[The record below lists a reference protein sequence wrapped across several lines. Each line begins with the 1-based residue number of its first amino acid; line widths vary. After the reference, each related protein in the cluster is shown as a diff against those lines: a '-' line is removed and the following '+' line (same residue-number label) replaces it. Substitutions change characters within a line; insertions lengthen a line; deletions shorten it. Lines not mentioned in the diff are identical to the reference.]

1 MSDPYTYYTEE
12 NMKGK
17 KVSDLKYNKGFL
29 NDAVTFLKSRRK
41 GWKDDELKQMTAD
54 DVVYEVLEHFRIA
67 NVNEVSMS
75 KDFYYIKD
83 DNTQEKEKQSYARLM
98 YAFDN
103 AKGEGILDGGFAGV
117 RDYAEGFLTA
127 PTTYLSAA
135 ALPLTGGAGSAAVQA
150 GKEGT
155 KQGLKKLAKHY
166 MKRGL
171 LDVGFEG
178 SVAAASQ
185 LGQEL
190 IKKEAGET
198 IGEEY
203 DVSGANIALAGTIG
217 GVAGGIAYAIP
228 TRQQYKGAER
238 MVEVVKRGDQV
249 KAQRMQETTNRAIED
264 LKKLNETAE
273 GRKYIRF
280 SKDKLLASIDP
291 KLVEEGM
298 EAKVDILSENLP
310 DGLIGGLDRG
320 TVLRLS
326 AASTDLARK
335 LGVKPEKGQRITE
348 YLARRIDEGDGVT
361 LFDTTAEKY
370 GLTRRQLAAVYA
382 AEVSEAARILVQ
394 QKQFK
399 TAAGKALTGKEAI
412 EAAGK
417 FQQKLDTL
425 YDEGMS
431 AISGQEAKELSDAQL
446 QLTIGKRMVRNLR
459 NVEDARRAF
468 MTSQPATTMR
478 NNIFGVAM
486 TGIDVMDQFNAWM
499 IRSVR
504 GRESAA
510 ATLDGATDIARYLLK
525 DQYVADAAVELLR
538 QDAPDLMQKVFREA
552 AQAEAGVVG
561 DTKLAKLGTF
571 VNTFNTMS
579 DHIFKKAVVAGTI
592 DREIKQLAQK
602 QLSELGFNPD
612 IYNTYSKA
620 LKDKGYVE
628 FMKSPLGKDLQRIQ
642 QTKPDFIGLNL
653 MHVLSEGRMGEIPD
667 SIITKALDDSLGF
680 TFQRRFGGKG
690 ASETSKFVNKTIGFI
705 HRSGATTI
713 IPFPRYLASQA
724 KFIKDYSVLNIA
736 YKGGKLTDEEWAKQL
751 TGGAIFA
758 SAYMYQKDNI
768 EQGLN
773 WFEDRMISGEV
784 TNAQAAMGPA
794 APIHYAANIA
804 ARISMGLPNDLLD
817 DQDRFSRNMMNLIL
831 GSEFR
836 PSSTAIDE
844 VTGTM
849 YNIAK
854 AIADGE
860 TDIDMQP
867 VAKVIGD
874 YFSTFTYPAAAVK
887 DFYGQYD
894 PRASYIPQTLDAT
907 VSLADIGGPR
917 SPYLYLYSRFAKNI
931 ADFNLNEMSATL
943 KEATGIDMGESQLEG
958 LMKWM
963 GSSTRTHFQMM
974 DPDNQDTGYDA
985 VRHDVFGDG
994 PIRQLDP
1001 LLKQITGFTKSP
1013 PPNKL
1018 KMEMAKLNID
1028 PFSIYNPYREKNSAL
1043 ELFTQQIAQGSLAD
1057 EVEAFIENDPI
1068 YNSSDVSRQKLQLED
1083 KIKNVINA
1091 KRKIART
1098 VLEDFSAK
1106 NEEYRSDFNA
1116 YIRGEFVA
1124 MGPRE
1129 KEDAEAAWGDLAGRY
1144 GYEGKTIK
1152 EAIAEINA
1160 SDQYDEA
1167 EKDTRRSVL
1176 LLWYINAGKLEKKVR
1191 RKQTEAD

>member
-1 MSDPYTYYTEE
+1 MSDPYTYYTPE
-12 NMKGK
+12 NMKNK
-17 KVSDLKYNKGFL
+17 KVSDLKRNKGFL

-41 GWKDDELKQMTAD
+41 GWKDEELKQMSAD
-54 DVVYEVLEHFRIA
+54 DIAYEVLEHFRIM
-67 NVNEVSMS
+67 NTNEVSMS

-83 DNTQEKEKQSYARLM
+83 DKTAEKEKQSYARLM
-98 YAFDN
+98 NAFDN

-127 PTTYLSAA
+127 PTTYVSTAM
-135 ALPLTGGAGSAAVQA
+135 LPLTGGAGAVAAQA
-150 GKEGT
+150 AKTGT
-155 KQGLKKLAKHY
+155 KEGLKKLAKHSI
-166 MKRGL
+166 KRGL
-171 LDVGFEG
+171 LDVAFEG

-185 LGQEL
+185 LGTEL

-198 IGEEY
+198 IDEDYEI
-203 DVSGANIALAGTIG
+203 SGGRIALAGALG
-217 GVAGGIAYAIP
+217 GAVGGAAYAIP
-228 TRQQYKGAER
+228 ARQQYKGAER
-238 MVEVVKRGDQV
+238 MVDTLRAGEVA
-249 KAQRMQETTNRAIED
+249 KAQRMQDTTRRAVED
-264 LKKLNETAE
+264 LKKLSDTEE

-280 SKDKLLASIDP
+280 TKDKLLASIDP

-298 EAKVDILSENLP
+298 EAKVDILSEDLP

-320 TVLRLS
+320 TIQRLS
-326 AASTDLARK
+326 AAATDLARQ

-361 LFDTTAEKY
+361 LFDKTAEKY

-399 TAAGKALTGKEAI
+399 TATGKVITGKEARD
-412 EAAGK
+412 AAGK

-431 AISGQEAKELSDAQL
+431 TISGQEAKELSDAQL
-446 QLTIGKRMVRNLR
+446 QLTTSSRIVRSLR
-459 NVEDARRAF
+459 GVEDARRAF

-486 TGIDVMDQFNAWM
+486 TGIDALDQFNTYM
-499 IRSVR
+499 IRAVT
-504 GRESAA
+504 GKESAA
-510 ATLDGATDIARYLLK
+510 ATLDGAADIANYLVK
-525 DQYVADAAVELLR
+525 DQYVADAAVEILR
-538 QDAPDLMQKVFREA
+538 QDAPELMQRVFYEA
-552 AQAEAGVVG
+552 AQAEAGVVK
-561 DTKLAKLGTF
+561 DTKLAKLGNF
-571 VNTFNTMS
+571 VNSFNTMS

-592 DREIKQLAQK
+592 DRELKQQG
-602 QLSELGFNPD
+602 S
-612 IYNTYSKA
+612 S
-620 LKDKGYVE
+620 LKEYLEKG
-628 FMKSPLGKDLQRIQ
+628 MMS
-642 QTKPDFIGLNL
+642 
-653 MHVLSEGRMGEIPD
+653 EIPD
-667 SIITKALDDSLGF
+667 SVITKALDDSLGF
-680 TFQRRFGGKG
+680 TFQRRFGGKD
-690 ASETSKFVNKTIGFI
+690 ASDTSKFVNKTIGFI

-713 IPFPRYLASQA
+713 IPFPRYIASQA
-724 KFIKDYSVLNIA
+724 KFVKDYSVLNIA

-751 TGGAIFA
+751 TGAAIFG

-773 WFEDRMISGEV
+773 WFEDKMLSGEV

-804 ARISMGLPNDLLD
+804 ARVAMGMPNDLLD
-817 DQDRFSRNMMNLIL
+817 DQDRFSRNMMNLML

-844 VTGTM
+844 VTGTL
-849 YNIAK
+849 YNVAK

-860 TDIDMQP
+860 TDVDMQP

-874 YFSTFTYPAAAVK
+874 YFSTFTYPAAVVK
-887 DFYGQYD
+887 DFYGQFD
-894 PRASYIPQTLDAT
+894 PRASYMPQTLDAT
-907 VSLADIGGPR
+907 VSLPDIGGPR
-917 SPYLYLYSRFAKNI
+917 SPNLYLYSRFAKQI
-931 ADFNLNEMSATL
+931 VDFNLNEMSATL
-943 KEATGIDMGESQLEG
+943 KEVTGIDMGESQLEG

-974 DPDNQDTGYDA
+974 DPDNQDTGYDV

-1057 EVEAFIENDPI
+1057 EVEAFIESDPI
-1068 YNSSDVSRQKLQLED
+1068 YNSADVRRKKEFLED

-1091 KRKIART
+1091 KREIART
-1098 VLEDFSAK
+1098 WLEGFAAK
-1106 NEEYRSDFNA
+1106 NDEYSSDFNA
-1116 YIRGEFVA
+1116 YVRGEFA
-1124 MGPRE
+1124 ALGPQE
-1129 KEDAEAAWGDLAGRY
+1129 KRDADAAWGDLGGRY
-1144 GYEGKTIK
+1144 GFEGKTIK
-1152 EAIAEINA
+1152 ESIAEINA
-1160 SDQYDEA
+1160 KDYDED
-1167 EKDTRRSVL
+1167 EKDSRRSVL

-1191 RKQTEAD
+1191 RQVTAAD

>member
-1 MSDPYTYYTEE
+1 MSDPYTYYTPE
-12 NMKGK
+12 NMKNK
-17 KVSDLKYNKGFL
+17 KVSDLKRNKGFL

-41 GWKDDELKQMTAD
+41 GWKDEELKQMSAD
-54 DVVYEVLEHFRIA
+54 DIAYEVLEHFRIV
-67 NVNEVSMS
+67 NTNEVSMS

-83 DNTQEKEKQSYARLM
+83 EKTAEKEKQSYARLM
-98 YAFDN
+98 NAFDN

-127 PTTYLSAA
+127 PTTYVSTAL
-135 ALPLTGGAGSAAVQA
+135 LPLTGGAGTLAAQA
-150 GKEGT
+150 AKEGT
-155 KQGLKKLAKHY
+155 KQGLKKLAKHSI
-166 MKRGL
+166 KRGL
-171 LDVGFEG
+171 LDVAFEG

-185 LGQEL
+185 LGTEL

-198 IGEEY
+198 IDEDYEI
-203 DVSGANIALAGTIG
+203 SGGRIALAGALG
-217 GVAGGIAYAIP
+217 GAVGGAAYAIP
-228 TRQQYKGAER
+228 ARQQYKGAER
-238 MVEVVKRGDQV
+238 MVDTLKAGEVA
-249 KAQRMQETTNRAIED
+249 KAQRMQDTTKRAVED
-264 LKKLNETAE
+264 LKKLSDTEE

-280 SKDKLLASIDP
+280 TKDKLLASIDP

-298 EAKVDILSENLP
+298 EAKVDILSEDLP

-320 TVLRLS
+320 TIQRLS
-326 AASTDLARK
+326 AAATDLARQ

-361 LFDTTAEKY
+361 LFDKTAEKY

-399 TAAGKALTGKEAI
+399 TAAGKVITGKEARD
-412 EAAGK
+412 AAGK

-431 AISGQEAKELSDAQL
+431 TISGQEAKELSDAQL
-446 QLTIGKRMVRNLR
+446 QLTTANRVVRSLR

-486 TGIDVMDQFNAWM
+486 TGIDMLDQFNTYM
-499 IRSVR
+499 IRSVT
-504 GRESAA
+504 GKDSAA
-510 ATLDGATDIARYLLK
+510 ATLDGAADIARYLVR

-538 QDAPDLMQKVFREA
+538 QDAPELMQRVFREA
-552 AQAEAGVVG
+552 AQAEAGVVK
-561 DTKLAKLGTF
+561 DTKLAKAGNF
-571 VNTFNTMS
+571 VNSFNTMS

-592 DREIKQLAQK
+592 DRELKQQG
-602 QLSELGFNPD
+602 S
-612 IYNTYSKA
+612 S
-620 LKDKGYVE
+620 LKEYLEKG
-628 FMKSPLGKDLQRIQ
+628 MMS
-642 QTKPDFIGLNL
+642 
-653 MHVLSEGRMGEIPD
+653 EIPD
-667 SIITKALDDSLGF
+667 NIITKALDDSLEF
-680 TFQRRFGGKG
+680 TFQNRFGGKG
-690 ASETSKFVNKTIGFI
+690 ASDTSKFVNKTIGFI

-713 IPFPRYLASQA
+713 IPFPRYIASQA
-724 KFIKDYSVLNIA
+724 KFIKDYSVLNMV
-736 YKGGKLTDEEWAKQL
+736 YKGFKLTDEEWAKQL
-751 TGGAIFA
+751 TGAAIFG

-773 WFEDRMISGEV
+773 WFEDRMLSGEV

-804 ARISMGLPNDLLD
+804 ARMYMGMPNDLLD
-817 DQDRFSRNMMNLIL
+817 DQDRFSRNMMNLML

-836 PSSTAIDE
+836 PSSTALDE
-844 VTGTM
+844 VTGTL
-849 YNIAK
+849 YNVAT
-854 AIADGE
+854 AIADG
-860 TDIDMQP
+860 DKDVDMQP

-874 YFSTFTYPAAAVK
+874 YFSTFTYPAAVVK
-887 DFYGQYD
+887 DFYGQFD
-894 PRASYIPQTLDAT
+894 PRSSYMPQTLDAT
-907 VSLADIGGPR
+907 VSLPDIGGPR
-917 SPYLYLYSRFAKNI
+917 SPNLYLYSRFAKNI
-931 ADFNLNEMSATL
+931 VDFNLNEMSATL
-943 KEATGIDMGESQLEG
+943 KEVTGIDMGESQLEG

-974 DPDNQDTGYDA
+974 DPDNQDTGYDV

-994 PIRQLDP
+994 PLRQLDP

-1057 EVEAFIENDPI
+1057 EVEAFIESDPV
-1068 YNSSDVSRQKLQLED
+1068 YNSADVRRKKAFLED

-1091 KRKIART
+1091 KREMART
-1098 VLEDFSAK
+1098 VLEDFAAK
-1106 NEEYRSDFNA
+1106 NETYSSDFNA
-1116 YIRGEFVA
+1116 YVRGEFAA
-1124 MGPRE
+1124 MGPQE
-1129 KEDAEAAWGDLAGRY
+1129 KRDADAAWGDLAGRY
-1144 GYEGKTIK
+1144 GFEGKTIK
-1152 EAIAEINA
+1152 ESIAEINA
-1160 SDQYDEA
+1160 KDYDEA
-1167 EKDTRRSVL
+1167 EKDSRRSVL

-1191 RKQTEAD
+1191 KKVTEAD

>member
-1 MSDPYTYYTEE
+1 MADPYTYYTPE
-12 NMKGK
+12 NMKNK
-17 KVSDLKYNKGFL
+17 KVSDLKRNKGFL

-41 GWKDDELKQMTAD
+41 GWKDDELKQMSAD
-54 DVVYEVLEHFRIA
+54 DITYEVLEHFRIM
-67 NVNEVSMS
+67 NTNEVSMS

-83 DNTQEKEKQSYARLM
+83 DKTAEKEKQSYARLM
-98 YAFDN
+98 NAFDN
-103 AKGEGILDGGFAGV
+103 AKGEGVLDGGGAAIW
-117 RDYAEGFLTA
+117 DYGFGIGTA
-127 PTTYLSAA
+127 PTTYISAA
-135 ALPLTGGAGSAAVQA
+135 ALPLTGGAGTAATLA
-150 GKEGT
+150 AKEGS
-155 KQGLKKLAKHY
+155 KQALKQLAKHSI
-166 MKRGL
+166 KRGL
-171 LDVGFEG
+171 LDVAFEG

-185 LGQEL
+185 LGTEL

-198 IGEEY
+198 IDEDYEI
-203 DVSGANIALAGTIG
+203 SGGRIALAGALGGAIG
-217 GVAGGIAYAIP
+217 GAAYAVP
-228 TRQQYKGAER
+228 ARQQYKGAER
-238 MVEVVKRGDQV
+238 LVDTLEVGNTV
-249 KAQRMQETTNRAIED
+249 KAKRMSETTNRAVED
-264 LKKLNETAE
+264 LKKLNDTEE

-280 SKDKLLASIDP
+280 TKDKLLASIDP

-298 EAKVDILSENLP
+298 EAKVDILSEDLP

-320 TVLRLS
+320 TIQRLG
-326 AASTDLARK
+326 AAATDLARQ

-361 LFDTTAEKY
+361 LFDRTAEKY

-399 TAAGKALTGKEAI
+399 TSAGKVITGKEARD
-412 EAAGK
+412 AAGK

-431 AISGQEAKELSDAQL
+431 TISGQEAKELSDAQL
-446 QLTIGKRMVRNLR
+446 QLTTANRVVRSLR

-486 TGIDVMDQFNAWM
+486 TGIDALDQFNTYM
-499 IRSVR
+499 IRAVK
-504 GRESAA
+504 GKDSAA
-510 ATLDGATDIARYLLK
+510 ATLDGAADITRYLVK

-538 QDAPDLMQKVFREA
+538 QDAPELMQRVFYEA
-552 AQAEAGVVG
+552 AQAEAGVVK
-561 DTKLAKLGTF
+561 DTKLAKLGNF
-571 VNTFNTMS
+571 VNSFNTMS

-592 DREIKQLAQK
+592 DREIKQLAEQ
-602 QLSELGFNPD
+602 QLADLGFGSTV
-612 IYNTYSKA
+612 YNAYSKDLRA
-620 LKDKGYVE
+620 MGYQR
-628 FMKSPLGKDLQRIQ
+628 FMERHGKDIQRIQ
-642 QTKPDFIGLNL
+642 EANPNFIGFDL
-653 MHVLSEGRMGEIPD
+653 MHVLSEGRISDIPD
-667 SIITKALDDSLGF
+667 SVITKALDDSLGF

-690 ASETSKFVNKTIGFI
+690 ASDTSKFVNKTIGFI

-713 IPFPRYLASQA
+713 IPFPRYIASQA
-724 KFIKDYSVLNIA
+724 KFVKDYSVLNIA

-751 TGGAIFA
+751 TGAAIFG

-773 WFEDRMISGEV
+773 WFEDRMTSGEV

-804 ARISMGLPNDLLD
+804 ARIAMGMPNDLLD
-817 DQDRFSRNMMNLIL
+817 DQDRFSRNMMNLML

-849 YNIAK
+849 YNVAK
-854 AIADGE
+854 AIADGD
-860 TDIDMQP
+860 TDVDMQP
-867 VAKVIGD
+867 VAKVVGD
-874 YFSTFTYPAAAVK
+874 YFSTFTYPAAVVK
-887 DFYGQYD
+887 DFYGQFD
-894 PRASYIPQTLDAT
+894 PRSSYMPQTLDAT

-917 SPYLYLYSRFAKNI
+917 SPNLYLYSRFAKQI
-931 ADFNLNEMSATL
+931 ADFNLNEMSTTL
-943 KEATGIDMGESQLEG
+943 REITGINMGESQLEG

-974 DPDNQDTGYDA
+974 DPDNQDTGYDV

-1001 LLKQITGFTKSP
+1001 LLKQITGFTKSA

-1057 EVEAFIENDPI
+1057 EVEAFISSDPI
-1068 YNSSDVSRQKLQLED
+1068 YNSSDVRRKKEFLED
-1083 KIKNVINA
+1083 KINNVIKA
-1091 KRKIART
+1091 KREQART
-1098 VLEDFSAK
+1098 ILSDFARK
-1106 NEEYRSDFNA
+1106 NEEYKSDFNA
-1116 YIRGEFVA
+1116 YVRGEFA
-1124 MGPRE
+1124 ALGPQE
-1129 KEDAEAAWGDLAGRY
+1129 KRDADAAWGDLAGRY
-1144 GYEGKTIK
+1144 GFEGKTIK

-1160 SDQYDEA
+1160 SEYDEA
-1167 EKDTRRSVL
+1167 EKDSRRSVL
-1176 LLWYINAGKLEKKVR
+1176 LLWYIQAGKLEKKTRGAV
-1191 RKQTEAD
+1191 TAAD

>member
-1 MSDPYTYYTEE
+1 MADPYTYYTPE
-12 NMKGK
+12 NMKNK
-17 KVSDLKYNKGFL
+17 KVSDLKRNKGFL

-41 GWKDDELKQMTAD
+41 GWKDEELKQMSAD
-54 DVVYEVLEHFRIA
+54 DIAYEVLEHFRIM
-67 NVNEVSMS
+67 NTNEVSMS

-83 DNTQEKEKQSYARLM
+83 DKTAEKEKQSYARLM
-98 YAFDN
+98 NAFDN
-103 AKGEGILDGGFAGV
+103 AKGEGILDGGGAAIW
-117 RDYAEGFLTA
+117 DYGFGIGTA
-127 PTTYLSAA
+127 PTTYISAA
-135 ALPLTGGAGSAAVQA
+135 ALPLTGGAGTAATLA
-150 GKEGT
+150 AKEGS
-155 KQGLKKLAKHY
+155 KQALKQLAKHSI
-166 MKRGL
+166 KRGL
-171 LDVGFEG
+171 LDVAFEG

-185 LGQEL
+185 LGTEL

-198 IGEEY
+198 IDEDYEI
-203 DVSGANIALAGTIG
+203 SGGRVALAGALGGAIG
-217 GVAGGIAYAIP
+217 GAAYAVP
-228 TRQQYKGAER
+228 ARQQYKGAER
-238 MVEVVKRGDQV
+238 LVDTLEVGNTVKS
-249 KAQRMQETTNRAIED
+249 KRMAETTNRAVTD
-264 LKKLNETAE
+264 LKKLNETEE

-280 SKDKLLASIDP
+280 TKDKLLASIDP

-298 EAKVDILSENLP
+298 EAKVDILSEDLP

-320 TVLRLS
+320 TIQRLS
-326 AASTDLARK
+326 AAATDLARQ
-335 LGVKPEKGQRITE
+335 LGVKPDKGQRITE

-361 LFDTTAEKY
+361 LFDKTADKY

-399 TAAGKALTGKEAI
+399 TAAGKAITGKEARD
-412 EAAGK
+412 AAGK

-431 AISGQEAKELSDAQL
+431 TISGQEAKELSDAQL
-446 QLTIGKRMVRNLR
+446 QLTTANRVVRSLR

-486 TGIDVMDQFNAWM
+486 TGIDALDQFNTYM
-499 IRSVR
+499 IRSVT
-504 GRESAA
+504 GKDSAA
-510 ATLDGATDIARYLLK
+510 ATLAGAADITRYLVK

-538 QDAPDLMQKVFREA
+538 QDAPELMQRVFREA
-552 AQAEAGVVG
+552 AQAEAGVVK
-561 DTKLAKLGTF
+561 DTKLAKAGNF
-571 VNTFNTMS
+571 VNSFNTMS

-592 DREIKQLAQK
+592 DRELKQQG
-602 QLSELGFNPD
+602 S
-612 IYNTYSKA
+612 S
-620 LKDKGYVE
+620 LKEYLEKG
-628 FMKSPLGKDLQRIQ
+628 MMS
-642 QTKPDFIGLNL
+642 
-653 MHVLSEGRMGEIPD
+653 EIPD

-690 ASETSKFVNKTIGFI
+690 ASDTSKFVNKTIGFI

-713 IPFPRYLASQA
+713 IPFPRYIASQA
-724 KFIKDYSVLNIA
+724 KFVKDYSVLNIA

-751 TGGAIFA
+751 TGAAIFG

-773 WFEDRMISGEV
+773 WFEDRMTSGEV

-804 ARISMGLPNDLLD
+804 ARVAMGMPNDLLD
-817 DQDRFSRNMMNLIL
+817 DQDRFSRNMMNLML

-836 PSSTAIDE
+836 PSSTALDE
-844 VTGTM
+844 VTGTL
-849 YNIAK
+849 YNVAT
-854 AIADGE
+854 AIADGNK
-860 TDIDMQP
+860 DVDMQP

-874 YFSTFTYPAAAVK
+874 YFSTFTYPAAVVK
-887 DFYGQYD
+887 DFYGQFD
-894 PRASYIPQTLDAT
+894 PRSSYMPQTLDAT

-917 SPYLYLYSRFAKNI
+917 SPNLYLYSRFAKNI
-931 ADFNLNEMSATL
+931 ADFNLNEMSTTL
-943 KEATGIDMGESQLEG
+943 REITGINMGESQLEG

-974 DPDNQDTGYDA
+974 DPDNQDTGYDV

-1057 EVEAFIENDPI
+1057 EVEAFIESDPI
-1068 YNSSDVSRQKLQLED
+1068 YNSADVRRKKGFLED

-1091 KRKIART
+1091 KREQART
-1098 VLEDFSAK
+1098 ILSDFARK
-1106 NEEYRSDFNA
+1106 NEEYQSDFNA
-1116 YIRGEFVA
+1116 YVRGEFTA
-1124 MGPRE
+1124 LGPQE
-1129 KEDAEAAWGDLAGRY
+1129 KRDADAAWGDLAGRY
-1144 GYEGKTIK
+1144 GFEGKSIK

-1160 SDQYDEA
+1160 SEYDED
-1167 EKDTRRSVL
+1167 EKDSRRSVL
-1176 LLWYINAGKLEKKVR
+1176 LLWYIQAGKLEKKTR
-1191 RKQTEAD
+1191 RAVTEAD

>member
-1 MSDPYTYYTEE
+1 MADQFTYYTPEA
-12 NMKGK
+12 MKGK
-17 KVSDLKYNKGFL
+17 KLSDLKQDPGFL
-29 NDAVTFLKSRRK
+29 KDAVTFLKSRRK
-41 GWKDDELKQMTAD
+41 GWSDDELKQLTPE
-54 DVVYEVLEHFRIA
+54 DVTYEVLEHFRII
-67 NVNEVSMS
+67 NTNEVSMS
-75 KDFYYIKD
+75 RDYYYVKDNKTD
-83 DNTQEKEKQSYARLM
+83 EKEKQSYARLM
-98 YAFDN
+98 NAFDN

-127 PTTYLSAA
+127 PSTYVSAA
-135 ALPLTGGAGSAAVQA
+135 ALPLTGGAGTAAVQA
-150 GKEGT
+150 AKEGS
-155 KQGLKKLAKHY
+155 KQALKQLAKHSI
-166 MKRGL
+166 KRGL
-171 LDVGFEG
+171 LDVAFEG

-198 IGEEY
+198 IGEDY
-203 DVSGANIALAGTIG
+203 DVSGTNIALAGALGGAAG
-217 GVAGGIAYAIP
+217 GVAYAIP
-228 TRQQYKGAER
+228 TRQQYKGAQR
-238 MVEVVKRGDQV
+238 MVDTLQAGDAAKAKRMAD
-249 KAQRMQETTNRAIED
+249 KTNRAVED

-273 GRKYIRF
+273 GRKYIKF

-291 KLVEEGM
+291 KLVQEGM

-320 TVLRLS
+320 TIQRLS
-326 AASTDLARK
+326 AASVELART
-335 LGVKPEKGQRITE
+335 LGVKAEKGERITE
-348 YLARRIDEGDGVT
+348 YLARRIEAGDGET
-361 LFDTTAEKY
+361 LFDTIADRY

-399 TAAGKALTGKEAI
+399 NAAGKMLTGKEAS

-417 FQQKLDTL
+417 FKDKLDEL
-425 YDEGMS
+425 YDIGMS
-431 AISGQEAKELSDAQL
+431 TVSGQEAKELSDAQL
-446 QLTIGKRMVRNLR
+446 QLTRSKRIVRSMR

-486 TGIDVMDQFNAWM
+486 TGIDVLDQFNAYM

-504 GRESAA
+504 GKESAA
-510 ATLDGATDIARYLLK
+510 ATLDGATDIANYLLK

-538 QDAPDLMQKVFREA
+538 QDAPELMQKVFRDA
-552 AQAEAGVVG
+552 AQAEAGVVK

-571 VNTFNTMS
+571 VNSFNTMS

-592 DREIKQLAQK
+592 DRELKKQGSSLAEYLEK
-602 QLSELGFNPD
+602 GMMSEID
-612 IYNTYSKA
+612 
-620 LKDKGYVE
+620 
-628 FMKSPLGKDLQRIQ
+628 
-642 QTKPDFIGLNL
+642 
-653 MHVLSEGRMGEIPD
+653 D
-667 SIITKALDDSLGF
+667 SIIKKALDDSLDF
-680 TFQRRFGGKG
+680 TFQSRFGGKD

-724 KFIKDYSVLNIA
+724 KFIKNYSVLNIA
-736 YKGGKLTDEEWAKQL
+736 YKGGKLTDEEWAKQI
-751 TGGAIFA
+751 TGAAVFG

-773 WFEDRMISGEV
+773 WFEDQMLSGEV
-784 TNAQAAMGPA
+784 TNAQAAMGPT

-804 ARISMGLPNDLLD
+804 ARISMGMPNDLLD
-817 DQDRFSRNMMNLIL
+817 DQDRFSRNMLNLML

-844 VTGTM
+844 VTSTM
-849 YNIAK
+849 YNVAK

-867 VAKVIGD
+867 VAKILGD
-874 YFSTFTYPAAAVK
+874 YFSTFTYPAAVVK

-894 PRASYIPQTLDAT
+894 PRASYFPQTLDAT

-917 SPYLYLYSRFAKNI
+917 DPKLYLYSRFAKNL

-974 DPDNQDTGYDA
+974 DPDNRDTGYDA
-985 VRHDVFGDG
+985 VRHDVYGDG

-1001 LLKQITGFTKSP
+1001 LLKQITGFTKSA
-1013 PPNKL
+1013 PPNEL
-1018 KMEMAKLNID
+1018 KREMAKLNID
-1028 PFSIYNPYREKNSAL
+1028 PFELYNPYREKNSAL
-1043 ELFTQQIAQGSLAD
+1043 ELLTQQIAQGSLAE
-1057 EVEAFIENDPI
+1057 EVEAFITSDPI
-1068 YNSSDVSRQKLQLED
+1068 YTSSNMDRKRNLLRD
-1083 KIKNVINA
+1083 KIKNVINK
-1091 KRKIART
+1091 KRDTART
-1098 VLEDFSAK
+1098 LLTDFAAK
-1106 NEEYRSDFNA
+1106 NEEYQSDFNA
-1116 YIRGEFVA
+1116 YIRGEYTA
-1124 MGPRE
+1124 MGP
-1129 KEDAEAAWGDLAGRY
+1129 KETADADAAWGDVAGRY
-1144 GYEGKTIK
+1144 GFEGMDIK
-1152 EAIAEINA
+1152 EAIAEINS

-1167 EKDTRRSVL
+1167 EKDSRRSVL

-1191 RKQTEAD
+1191 RAATQAD

>member
-1 MSDPYTYYTEE
+1 MADPYTYYTPE
-12 NMKGK
+12 NMKNK
-17 KVSDLKYNKGFL
+17 KVSDLKRNKGFL

-41 GWKDDELKQMTAD
+41 GWKEDELKQMSAD
-54 DVVYEVLEHFRIA
+54 DITYEVLEHFRIM
-67 NVNEVSMS
+67 NTNEVSMS

-83 DNTQEKEKQSYARLM
+83 DKTAEKEKQSYARLM
-98 YAFDN
+98 NAFDN
-103 AKGEGILDGGFAGV
+103 AKGEGILDGGGAAIW
-117 RDYAEGFLTA
+117 DYGFGIGTA
-127 PTTYLSAA
+127 PTTYISAA
-135 ALPLTGGAGSAAVQA
+135 ALPLTGGAGTAATLA
-150 GKEGT
+150 AKEGS
-155 KQGLKKLAKHY
+155 KQALKQLAKHSI
-166 MKRGL
+166 KRGL
-171 LDVGFEG
+171 LDVAFEG

-185 LGQEL
+185 LGTEL

-198 IGEEY
+198 IDEDYEI
-203 DVSGANIALAGTIG
+203 SGGRIALAGALGGAIG
-217 GVAGGIAYAIP
+217 GAAYAVP
-228 TRQQYKGAER
+228 ARQQYKGAER
-238 MVEVVKRGDQV
+238 LVDTLEVGNTV
-249 KAQRMQETTNRAIED
+249 KAKRMSETTNRAVED
-264 LKKLNETAE
+264 LKKLNDTEE

-280 SKDKLLASIDP
+280 TKDKLLASIDP

-298 EAKVDILSENLP
+298 EAKVDILSEDLP

-320 TVLRLS
+320 TIQRLG
-326 AASTDLARK
+326 AAATDLARQ

-348 YLARRIDEGDGVT
+348 YLALAIDEGDGVT
-361 LFDTTAEKY
+361 LFDRTAEKY

-399 TAAGKALTGKEAI
+399 TSAGKVITGKEARD
-412 EAAGK
+412 AAGK

-431 AISGQEAKELSDAQL
+431 TISGQEAKELSDAQL
-446 QLTIGKRMVRNLR
+446 QLTTANRVVRSLR

-486 TGIDVMDQFNAWM
+486 TGIDALDQFNTYM
-499 IRSVR
+499 IRAVK
-504 GRESAA
+504 GKDSAA
-510 ATLDGATDIARYLLK
+510 ATLSGAADITRYLVK

-538 QDAPDLMQKVFREA
+538 QDAPELMQRVFYEA
-552 AQAEAGVVG
+552 AQAEAGVVK
-561 DTKLAKLGTF
+561 DTKLAKLGNF
-571 VNTFNTMS
+571 VNSFNTMS

-592 DREIKQLAQK
+592 DRELKQQG
-602 QLSELGFNPD
+602 S
-612 IYNTYSKA
+612 S
-620 LKDKGYVE
+620 LKEYLEKG
-628 FMKSPLGKDLQRIQ
+628 MMS
-642 QTKPDFIGLNL
+642 
-653 MHVLSEGRMGEIPD
+653 EIPD
-667 SIITKALDDSLGF
+667 SVITKALDDSLGF

-690 ASETSKFVNKTIGFI
+690 ASDTSKFVNKTIGFI

-713 IPFPRYLASQA
+713 IPFPRYIASQA
-724 KFIKDYSVLNIA
+724 KFVKDYSVLNIA

-751 TGGAIFA
+751 TGAAIFG

-773 WFEDRMISGEV
+773 WFEDRMTSGEV

-804 ARISMGLPNDLLD
+804 ARIAMGMPNDLLD
-817 DQDRFSRNMMNLIL
+817 DQDRFSRNMMNLML

-849 YNIAK
+849 YNVAK

-860 TDIDMQP
+860 TDVDMQP
-867 VAKVIGD
+867 VAKVVGD
-874 YFSTFTYPAAAVK
+874 YFSTFTYPAAVVK
-887 DFYGQYD
+887 DFYGQFD
-894 PRASYIPQTLDAT
+894 PRSSFMPQTLDAT

-917 SPYLYLYSRFAKNI
+917 SPNLYLYSRFAKQI
-931 ADFNLNEMSATL
+931 ADFNLNEMSTTL
-943 KEATGIDMGESQLEG
+943 REITGINMGESQLEG

-974 DPDNQDTGYDA
+974 DPDNQDTGYDV

-1057 EVEAFIENDPI
+1057 EVEAFISSDPI
-1068 YNSSDVSRQKLQLED
+1068 YNSADVRRKKEFLED

-1091 KRKIART
+1091 KREQART
-1098 VLEDFSAK
+1098 ILSDFARK
-1106 NEEYRSDFNA
+1106 NEEYKSDFNA
-1116 YIRGEFVA
+1116 YVRGEFA
-1124 MGPRE
+1124 ALGPQE
-1129 KEDAEAAWGDLAGRY
+1129 KRDADAAWGDLAGRY
-1144 GYEGKTIK
+1144 GFEGKTIK

-1160 SDQYDEA
+1160 SEYDEA
-1167 EKDTRRSVL
+1167 EKDSRRSVL
-1176 LLWYINAGKLEKKVR
+1176 LLWYIQAGKLEKKTR
-1191 RKQTEAD
+1191 RAVTAAD

>member
-1 MSDPYTYYTEE
+1 MSDPYTYYTPE
-12 NMKGK
+12 NMKNK
-17 KVSDLKYNKGFL
+17 KVSDLKRNKGFL

-41 GWKDDELKQMTAD
+41 GWKDEELKQMSAD
-54 DVVYEVLEHFRIA
+54 DVAYEVLEHFRIM
-67 NVNEVSMS
+67 NTNEVSMS

-83 DNTQEKEKQSYARLM
+83 EKTAEKEKQSYARLM
-98 YAFDN
+98 NAFDN

-117 RDYAEGFLTA
+117 RDYAEGILTA
-127 PTTYLSAA
+127 PTTYISAA
-135 ALPLTGGAGSAAVQA
+135 ALPLTGGAGAVAAQA
-150 GKEGT
+150 AKEGT
-155 KQGLKKLAKHY
+155 KAGLKKLAKHSI
-166 MKRGL
+166 KRGL
-171 LDVGFEG
+171 LDVAFEG

-185 LGQEL
+185 LGTEL

-198 IGEEY
+198 IDEDYEI
-203 DVSGANIALAGTIG
+203 SGGRIALAGALGGAIG
-217 GVAGGIAYAIP
+217 GTAYAIP
-228 TRQQYKGAER
+228 ARQQYKGAER
-238 MVEVVKRGDQV
+238 MVDTLKAGETV
-249 KAQRMQETTNRAIED
+249 KAKRMADTTNRAVED

-280 SKDKLLASIDP
+280 TKDKLLASIDP

-298 EAKVDILSENLP
+298 EAKVDILSKDLP

-320 TVLRLS
+320 TIQRLS
-326 AASTDLARK
+326 AASVDLARQ

-361 LFDTTAEKY
+361 LFDKTAEKY

-382 AEVSEAARILVQ
+382 AEVSDAARILVQ

-399 TAAGKALTGKEAI
+399 TSAGKVITGKEARD
-412 EAAGK
+412 AAGK

-431 AISGQEAKELSDAQL
+431 TISGQEAKELSDAQL
-446 QLTIGKRMVRNLR
+446 QLTTANRVVRSLR

-486 TGIDVMDQFNAWM
+486 TGIDVVDQFNTYM
-499 IRSVR
+499 IRAVT
-504 GRESAA
+504 GKESAA
-510 ATLDGATDIARYLLK
+510 ATLKGSSDIARYLLK
-525 DQYVADAAVELLR
+525 DQYVADTAVELLR
-538 QDAPDLMQKVFREA
+538 QDAPELMQRVFYQA
-552 AQAEAGVVG
+552 AQAEAGVVKN
-561 DTKLAKLGTF
+561 TKLAKAGNF
-571 VNTFNTMS
+571 VNSFNTMS

-592 DREIKQLAQK
+592 DRE
-602 QLSELGFNPD
+602 
-612 IYNTYSKA
+612 
-620 LKDKGYVE
+620 LKLQGSSLKEYLEKG
-628 FMKSPLGKDLQRIQ
+628 MMS
-642 QTKPDFIGLNL
+642 
-653 MHVLSEGRMGEIPD
+653 EIPD
-667 SIITKALDDSLGF
+667 SIITKALDDSLEF
-680 TFQRRFGGKG
+680 TFQNRFGGKG
-690 ASETSKFVNKTIGFI
+690 ASDTSKFVNKTIGFI

-713 IPFPRYLASQA
+713 IPFPRYIASQA
-724 KFIKDYSVLNIA
+724 KFVKDYSVLNIA

-768 EQGLN
+768 DQGLN
-773 WFEDRMISGEV
+773 WFEDQMTSGEV

-804 ARISMGLPNDLLD
+804 ARVAMGMPNDLLD
-817 DQDRFSRNMMNLIL
+817 DQDRFSRNMMNLML

-854 AIADGE
+854 AIADGD

-867 VAKVIGD
+867 VAKVVGD
-874 YFSTFTYPAAAVK
+874 YFSTFTYPAAVVK
-887 DFYGQYD
+887 DFYGQFD
-894 PRASYIPQTLDAT
+894 PRSSYIPQTLDAT
-907 VSLADIGGPR
+907 VSLPDIGGPR
-917 SPYLYLYSRFAKNI
+917 SPNLYLYSRFAKNI
-931 ADFNLNEMSATL
+931 VDFNLNEMSATL
-943 KEATGIDMGESQLEG
+943 KDVTGIDMGESQLEG

-974 DPDNQDTGYDA
+974 DPDNQDTGYDV

-1013 PPNKL
+1013 PPNAL
-1018 KMEMAKLNID
+1018 KREMAKLNID
-1028 PFSIYNPYREKNSAL
+1028 PFAIYNPYREKNSAL

-1057 EVEAFIENDPI
+1057 EVEAFIASDPV
-1068 YNSSDVSRQKLQLED
+1068 YNSADVRRKKKFLED

-1091 KRKIART
+1091 KRDQART
-1098 VLEDFSAK
+1098 VLEDFAAK
-1106 NEEYRSDFNA
+1106 NETYRSDFNA
-1116 YIRGEFVA
+1116 YVRGEFTA
-1124 MGPRE
+1124 MGPQE
-1129 KEDAEAAWGDLAGRY
+1129 KQDADAAWGDLAGRY
-1144 GYEGKTIK
+1144 GFEGKTIK
-1152 EAIAEINA
+1152 ESIAEIND
-1160 SDQYDEA
+1160 SEYDEA
-1167 EKDTRRSVL
+1167 EKDSRRSVL
-1176 LLWYINAGKLEKKVR
+1176 LLWYIQAGKLEKKTR
-1191 RKQTEAD
+1191 RKLTEAE

>member
-1 MSDPYTYYTEE
+1 MSDPYTYYTPE
-12 NMKGK
+12 NMKNK
-17 KVSDLKYNKGFL
+17 KVSDLKRNKGFL

-41 GWKDDELKQMTAD
+41 GWKDEELKQMSAD
-54 DVVYEVLEHFRIA
+54 DVAYEVLEHFRIM
-67 NVNEVSMS
+67 NTNEVSMS

-83 DNTQEKEKQSYARLM
+83 EKTAEKEKQSYARLM
-98 YAFDN
+98 NAFDN

-117 RDYAEGFLTA
+117 RDYAQGILTA
-127 PTTYLSAA
+127 PTTYISAA
-135 ALPLTGGAGSAAVQA
+135 ALPLTGGAGAVAAQA
-150 GKEGT
+150 AKEGT
-155 KQGLKKLAKHY
+155 KAGLKKLAKHSI
-166 MKRGL
+166 KRGL
-171 LDVGFEG
+171 LDVAFEG

-185 LGQEL
+185 LGTEL

-198 IGEEY
+198 IDEDYEI
-203 DVSGANIALAGTIG
+203 SGGRIALAGALGGAIG
-217 GVAGGIAYAIP
+217 GTAYAIP
-228 TRQQYKGAER
+228 ARQQYKGAER
-238 MVEVVKRGDQV
+238 MVDTLKAGETV
-249 KAQRMQETTNRAIED
+249 KAKRMADTTNRAVED

-280 SKDKLLASIDP
+280 TKDKLLASIDP

-298 EAKVDILSENLP
+298 EAKVDILSKDLP

-320 TVLRLS
+320 TIQRLS
-326 AASTDLARK
+326 AASVDLARQ

-361 LFDTTAEKY
+361 LFDKTAEKY

-382 AEVSEAARILVQ
+382 AEVSDAARILVQ

-399 TAAGKALTGKEAI
+399 TSAGKVITGKEARD
-412 EAAGK
+412 AAGK

-431 AISGQEAKELSDAQL
+431 TISGQEAKELSDAQL
-446 QLTIGKRMVRNLR
+446 QLTTANRVVRSLR

-486 TGIDVMDQFNAWM
+486 TGIDVVDQFNTYM
-499 IRSVR
+499 IRAVT
-504 GRESAA
+504 GKESAA
-510 ATLDGATDIARYLLK
+510 ATLKGSSDIARYLLK
-525 DQYVADAAVELLR
+525 DQYVADTAVELLR
-538 QDAPDLMQKVFREA
+538 QDAPELMQRVFYQA
-552 AQAEAGVVG
+552 AQAEAGVVKN
-561 DTKLAKLGTF
+561 TKLAKAGNF
-571 VNTFNTMS
+571 VNSFNTMS

-592 DREIKQLAQK
+592 DRE
-602 QLSELGFNPD
+602 
-612 IYNTYSKA
+612 
-620 LKDKGYVE
+620 LKLQGSSLKEYLEKG
-628 FMKSPLGKDLQRIQ
+628 MMS
-642 QTKPDFIGLNL
+642 
-653 MHVLSEGRMGEIPD
+653 EIPD
-667 SIITKALDDSLGF
+667 SIITKALDDSLEF
-680 TFQRRFGGKG
+680 TFQNRFGGKG
-690 ASETSKFVNKTIGFI
+690 ASDTSKFVNKTIGFI

-713 IPFPRYLASQA
+713 IPFPRYIASQA
-724 KFIKDYSVLNIA
+724 KFVKDYSVLNIA

-768 EQGLN
+768 DQGLN
-773 WFEDRMISGEV
+773 WFEDQMTSGEV

-804 ARISMGLPNDLLD
+804 ARVAMGMPNDLLD
-817 DQDRFSRNMMNLIL
+817 DQDRFSRNMMNLML

-854 AIADGE
+854 AIADGD

-867 VAKVIGD
+867 VAKVVGD
-874 YFSTFTYPAAAVK
+874 YFSTFTYPAAVVK
-887 DFYGQYD
+887 DFYGQFD
-894 PRASYIPQTLDAT
+894 PRSSYIPQTLDAT
-907 VSLADIGGPR
+907 VSLPDIGGPR
-917 SPYLYLYSRFAKNI
+917 SPNLYLYSRFAKNI
-931 ADFNLNEMSATL
+931 VDFNLNEMSATL
-943 KEATGIDMGESQLEG
+943 KDVTGIDMGESQLEG

-974 DPDNQDTGYDA
+974 DPDNQDTGYDV

-1013 PPNKL
+1013 PPNAL
-1018 KMEMAKLNID
+1018 KREMAKLNID
-1028 PFSIYNPYREKNSAL
+1028 PFAIYNPYREKNSAL

-1057 EVEAFIENDPI
+1057 EVEAFIASDPV
-1068 YNSSDVSRQKLQLED
+1068 YNSADVRRKKKFLED

-1091 KRKIART
+1091 KRDQART
-1098 VLEDFSAK
+1098 VLEDFAAK
-1106 NEEYRSDFNA
+1106 NETYRSDFNA
-1116 YIRGEFVA
+1116 YVRGEFTA
-1124 MGPRE
+1124 MGPQE
-1129 KEDAEAAWGDLAGRY
+1129 KQDADAAWGDLAGRY
-1144 GYEGKTIK
+1144 GFEGKTIK
-1152 EAIAEINA
+1152 ESIAEIND
-1160 SDQYDEA
+1160 SEYDEA
-1167 EKDTRRSVL
+1167 EKDSRRSVL
-1176 LLWYINAGKLEKKVR
+1176 LLWYIQAGKLEKKTR
-1191 RKQTEAD
+1191 RKLTEAE